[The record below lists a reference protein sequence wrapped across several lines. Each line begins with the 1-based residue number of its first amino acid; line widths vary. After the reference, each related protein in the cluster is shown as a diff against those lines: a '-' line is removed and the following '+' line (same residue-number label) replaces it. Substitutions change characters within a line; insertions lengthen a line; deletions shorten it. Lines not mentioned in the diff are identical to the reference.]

1 MKGVFST
8 YADLRSGGV
17 LCSSACNHEVHHIL
31 GFLILHHT
39 YKTGRDVQVD
49 SRMSF
54 RQSGSS
60 QDWKDKVGL
69 SEESKTVV
77 GNTGH
82 YCSVKT
88 VNGAYHVIET
98 AKSRSQKA

>member
-8 YADLRSGGV
+8 YAGVRSGGV

-39 YKTGRDVQVD
+39 YKKGNNIQVD
-49 SRMSF
+49 FRMSF

-60 QDWKDKVGL
+60 QDWKDKVGMSGEL
-69 SEESKTVV
+69 
-77 GNTGH
+77 
-82 YCSVKT
+82 
-88 VNGAYHVIET
+88 
-98 AKSRSQKA
+98 